1 MEIKRALWVIFALA
15 FLASIGAACSALGDI
30 FPSFSTSAELTPTL
44 ESHAPQS
51 LTPETIIATTSVSTS
66 LETEIPSCEM
76 DADLQAQM
84 SEIEGQVAIVRGL
97 QPTGPVERDLL
108 TTDELRQYVIDDFQ
122 ENYTQDEAAVD
133 ARVLVLFGLL
143 EPDFDLWN
151 FYIDLYSEQIA
162 GLYDEEDQQML
173 VICTTSFS
181 GIERLTYVHEY
192 THTLQD
198 QVFDL
203 EHGLG
208 FNEDTCDDDS
218 ERCAAIQALIEG
230 DATLLQEQW
239 LRTYATEQ
247 DLIDLLEFAA
257 STESPVLDS
266 APSFIKQDLL
276 FPYMAGRGFV
286 HARYLDGGWAA
297 VDTAYT
303 NPPLSTEQILHP
315 DRYPSDVPVMLEI
328 PDLAAAL
335 GVDWVEIDQGVMGE
349 WFTQLTL
356 NALLSMDVAVEA
368 AEGWGGDY
376 YLAFHNTQTD
386 QELLVLLT
394 QWDTMRDVHEFFSA
408 FRNYGDLRF
417 GRRETSST
425 YETTWI
431 DESSYA
437 LIERIS
443 NQTVWILTPDA
454 ETGQRLRRFLP
465 FPTRQQ

>member
-1 MEIKRALWVIFALA
+1 MELKRALLAIVALA
-15 FLASIGAACSALGDI
+15 FLASIGAACSALGDV
-30 FPSFSTSAELTPTL
+30 FPSFSTTKVTTPTHD
-44 ESHAPQS
+44 SPAPQS
-51 LTPETIIATTSVSTS
+51 LITETIVASTPREMES
-66 LETEIPSCEM
+66 LSCEI
-76 DADLQAQM
+76 DAELQAQM
-84 SEIEGQVAIVRGL
+84 NEIEDQVAVVRGL

-108 TTDELRQYVIDDFQ
+108 TTAELRQYVIDDFQ
-122 ENYTQDEAAVD
+122 ENYTQEEAAVD
-133 ARVLVLFGLL
+133 ARVLALLGLL

-151 FYIDLYSEQIA
+151 FYIDLYGEQIA
-162 GLYDEEDQQML
+162 GLYDEENQQML
-173 VICTTSFS
+173 VICKTSFS

-203 EHGLG
+203 DDGLG
-208 FNEDTCDDDS
+208 YDEDACDDDS

-239 LRTYATEQ
+239 LRTYASEQ
-247 DLIDLLEFAA
+247 DLVDLLEFAA

-297 VDTAYT
+297 VDAAYF

-315 DRYPSDVPVMLEI
+315 DRYPTDVPVVLKI
-328 PDLAAAL
+328 PDLANAL
-335 GVDWVEIDQGVMGE
+335 GVDWVEIDRGVMGE

-356 NALLSMDVAVEA
+356 NELLSMDVAAEA

-376 YLAFHNTQTD
+376 YLAFYNSQTD
-386 QELLVLLT
+386 RESLVLLT
-394 QWDTMRDVHEFFSA
+394 QWDTMRDVHEFFST

-417 GRRETSST
+417 GERETSST
-425 YETTWI
+425 YETTWLA
-431 DESSYA
+431 ESRYV

-443 NQTVWILTPDA
+443 NQTVWILAPDE
-454 ETGQRLRRFLP
+454 ETGKRLRRSLP
-465 FPTRQQ
+465 FPARQQ

>member
-1 MEIKRALWVIFALA
+1 MELKRALLVIVALA
-15 FLASIGAACSALGDI
+15 LLTSISAACSVLGDV
-30 FPSFSTSAELTPTL
+30 FPSFSTTRDTTPTHD
-44 ESHAPQS
+44 SPTPQS
-51 LTPETIIATTSVSTS
+51 PITKTVIATAPR
-66 LETEIPSCEM
+66 EMEIPSCEI
-76 DADLQAQM
+76 DVELQAQM
-84 SEIEGQVAIVRGL
+84 SKIEEQVAVVRGL

-108 TTDELRQYVIDDFQ
+108 TPDELRQYVIDDFQ
-122 ENYTQDEAAVD
+122 ENYTQEEAAVD
-133 ARVLVLFGLL
+133 ARVLALLGLL
-143 EPDFDLWN
+143 EPDFDLWS
-151 FYIDLYSEQIA
+151 FYIDLYGEQIA
-162 GLYDEEDQQML
+162 GLYDDENQQML

-203 EHGLG
+203 DDGLG
-208 FNEDTCDDDS
+208 YDEDACDDDS

-239 LRTYATEQ
+239 LRTYASEQ
-247 DLIDLLEFAA
+247 DLVDLLEFAA

-297 VDTAYT
+297 VDAAYS

-315 DRYPSDVPVMLEI
+315 DRYPTDVPVVLEV
-328 PDLAAAL
+328 PDLAVAL
-335 GVDWVEIDQGVMGE
+335 GADWAEIDRGVMGE

-356 NALLSMDVAVEA
+356 NELLSMDVAAEA

-376 YLAFHNTQTD
+376 YLAFHNSQTD
-386 QELLVLLT
+386 QESLVLIT
-394 QWDTMRDVHEFFSA
+394 QWDTMRDVHEFFST

-417 GRRETSST
+417 GERETSST
-425 YETTWI
+425 YETIWLA
-431 DESSYA
+431 ESGYV

-443 NQTVWILTPDA
+443 NQTVWILAPDS
-454 ETGQRLRRFLP
+454 ETGKRLRRSLP
-465 FPTRQQ
+465 FPARQQ